1 MKTNILKVALIA
13 GITSFGVISC
23 NESPA
28 DKEVKVEEAQEN
40 LDEAQQELVQATT
53 DSINE
58 YTQFRQESEMKLQS
72 NDEKIAR
79 LREKNTS
86 DKKDLKIK
94 YDKRINE
101 LEEKNNKLKARI
113 KDCKDDDSQTSWA
126 SFKQSINEEMDEV
139 GKSISD
145 MAQKNMNSND

>member
-13 GITSFGVISC
+13 GITSFGIMAC

-113 KDCKDDDSQTSWA
+113 KDRKDDESQTSWA

-145 MAQKNMNSND
+145 MAQKNMDSND

>member
-13 GITSFGVISC
+13 GLTSIGMLAC

-40 LDEAQQELVQATT
+40 LDQAQENLMQATT

-58 YTQFRQESEMKLQS
+58 YAQFKQDSEMKLNS
-72 NDEKIAR
+72 NDEKIA
-79 LREKNTS
+79 LLKEKMTS

-94 YDKRINE
+94 YEKKINE
-101 LEEKNNKLKARI
+101 LEVRNNNIKTKLQERKEN
-113 KDCKDDDSQTSWA
+113 DSETSWD
-126 SFKQSINEEMDEV
+126 SFKQSINEEMDQV

-145 MAQKNMNSND
+145 MAQKNMDKKD

>member
-13 GITSFGVISC
+13 GITSFGIMAC

-113 KDCKDDDSQTSWA
+113 KDRKDDESQTSWA

>member
-13 GITSFGVISC
+13 GITSFGLMAC
-23 NESPA
+23 NETPA

-40 LDEAQQELVQATT
+40 LDQAQQNFEQATT
-53 DSINE
+53 DSIND
-58 YTQFRQESEMKLQS
+58 YAQFKQESEMKLQS
-72 NDEKIAR
+72 NDEKIAV
-79 LREKNTS
+79 LKSKMTS

-94 YDKRINE
+94 YDKKIGE
-101 LEEKNNKLKARI
+101 LEAKNNKLRTRLNDRKE
-113 KDCKDDDSQTSWA
+113 DSETSWA

-145 MAQKNMNSND
+145 MAQKNMDSKD

>member
-13 GITSFGVISC
+13 GITSFGLMAC
-23 NESPA
+23 NETPA

-40 LDEAQQELVQATT
+40 LDQAQQNFEQATT
-53 DSINE
+53 DSIND
-58 YTQFRQESEMKLQS
+58 YAQFKQESEMKLQS
-72 NDEKIAR
+72 NDEEIAV
-79 LREKNTS
+79 LKSKMTS

-94 YDKRINE
+94 YDKKIGE
-101 LEEKNNKLKARI
+101 LEAKNNKLRTRLNDRKE
-113 KDCKDDDSQTSWA
+113 DSETSWA

-145 MAQKNMNSND
+145 MAQKNMDSKD

>member
-13 GITSFGVISC
+13 VITSFGLMAC
-23 NESPA
+23 NETPA

-40 LDEAQQELVQATT
+40 LDQAQQNFEQATT
-53 DSINE
+53 DSIND
-58 YTQFRQESEMKLQS
+58 YAQFKQESEMKLQS
-72 NDEKIAR
+72 NDEKIAV
-79 LREKNTS
+79 LKSKMTS

-94 YDKRINE
+94 YDKKIGE
-101 LEEKNNKLKARI
+101 LEAKNNKLRTRLNDRKE
-113 KDCKDDDSQTSWA
+113 DSETSWA

-145 MAQKNMNSND
+145 MAQKNMDSKD